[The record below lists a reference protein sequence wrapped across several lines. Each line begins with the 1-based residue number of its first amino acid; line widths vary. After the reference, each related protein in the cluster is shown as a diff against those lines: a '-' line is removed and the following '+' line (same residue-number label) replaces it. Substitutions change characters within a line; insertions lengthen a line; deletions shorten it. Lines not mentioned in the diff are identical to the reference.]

1 MDMQSCLV
9 NSVHDSVVIDVHP
22 DEIEAVIQTITDMN
36 EDLNYLVE
44 KAYGVTMNVPL
55 LLEAKLG
62 DNWLDMTDVQ
72 SITKHL
78 LTLQKGSKY
87 EYRISN

>member
-22 DEIEAVIQTITDMN
+22 DETEEVIQTITDMN
-36 EDLNYLVE
+36 EDLNSLVE

-62 DNWLDMTDVQ
+62 DNWLDMSDV
-72 SITKHL
+72 
-78 LTLQKGSKY
+78 
-87 EYRISN
+87 